1 MVVADAGYDFK
12 ENRKAVKRARAEPV
26 IAVNPRSWLALNKFK
41 TVYNDNVNDGRGH
54 LYGQRSSYK
63 SC

>member
-1 MVVADAGYDFK
+1 LTSRARADAGYDSK

-41 TVYNDNVNDGRGH
+41 TVIMTM
-54 LYGQRSSYK
+54 
-63 SC
+63 